1 MTAGCISEHS
11 FLTLKVSEYILTQT
25 QISFN
30 MDSQKTK
37 RIDEGYT
44 EIMTSDEL
52 IEYLLAENELLT
64 QKINF
69 LEHTEPL
76 PTFH

>member
-30 MDSQKTK
+30 MDSKYTNAY
-37 RIDEGYT
+37 ID
-44 EIMTSDEL
+44 MTPEEL
-52 IEYLLAENELLT
+52 MEFVAYLFAENELLT

>member
-30 MDSQKTK
+30 MDSKYTNAY
-37 RIDEGYT
+37 ID
-44 EIMTSDEL
+44 MTPEEL
-52 IEYLLAENELLT
+52 REFIAYLFAENELLT

>member
-30 MDSQKTK
+30 MDSKYTNAYIDMTPEELKAAFPDPIGSFYFTDYASSYLSKIGNQKK
-37 RIDEGYT
+37 RRE
-44 EIMTSDEL
+44 
-52 IEYLLAENELLT
+52 
-64 QKINF
+64 K
-69 LEHTEPL
+69 
-76 PTFH
+76 